1 MSTHSIEIV
10 RLIETEIANSFKLP
24 SKEVVEKF
32 NKLQERLLNLE
43 VSDSEALEIKRRIA
57 EAKISIL
64 FNRIDNE
71 NEMDQA
77 WSDIE
82 IIGYSTKE
90 REASMLFYYS
100 KYLIKNKKH
109 KNIVI
114 NIIDRLVGLVEEF
127 KTDQSQEKLAEHF
140 AKVHANLISELKNSH
155 V

>member
-1 MSTHSIEIV
+1 MSNNSIEIV
-10 RLIETEIANSFKLP
+10 RLIEAEIANSLKLP
-24 SKEVVEKF
+24 PKEVVKKF
-32 NKLQERLLNLE
+32 NNLQERLLNLE

-64 FNRIDNE
+64 FNWIDDE

-127 KTDQSQEKLAEHF
+127 KTDQSQEKLAKHF
-140 AKVHANLISELKNSH
+140 AKVHANLISELKK
-155 V
+155 

>member
-1 MSTHSIEIV
+1 MSTHGIEIV
-10 RLIETEIANSFKLP
+10 RLIETEIANSLKLP
-24 SKEVVEKF
+24 PKEIVEKF
-32 NKLQERLLNLE
+32 NNLQERLLNLE

-64 FNRIDNE
+64 FNWIDNE

-140 AKVHANLISELKNSH
+140 AKVHANLISELKK
-155 V
+155 